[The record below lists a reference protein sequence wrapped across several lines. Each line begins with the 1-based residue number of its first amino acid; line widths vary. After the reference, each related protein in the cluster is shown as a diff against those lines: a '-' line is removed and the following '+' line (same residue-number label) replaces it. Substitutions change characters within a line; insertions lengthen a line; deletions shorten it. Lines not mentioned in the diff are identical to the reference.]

1 MLEYFEKRIDQKL
14 EDQTRMIE
22 SLKSS
27 TQARGEVSA
36 GINVDDATDPNGQ
49 TGDRQKGSWDVR
61 TIFFG
66 GRGGR
71 VLRWGKELS
80 VMMLQPFVF
89 FLSPKLWLGAFT
101 CSALVLNW
109 HTI

>member
-1 MLEYFEKRIDQKL
+1 MLQITSAEVSEVATLLEKFEKRIDQKL

-36 GINVDDATDPNGQ
+36 GINEADDATDPNWQ

-66 GRGGR
+66 GEGR
-71 VLRWGKELS
+71 K
-80 VMMLQPFVF
+80 
-89 FLSPKLWLGAFT
+89 SPKVGEGAFGT
-101 CSALVLNW
+101 DDAAFCLFFKP
-109 HTI
+109 